1 MKYTEHGLCI
11 PLGELRRL
19 LEYAENRAQYGNM
32 ESCVYL
38 KGGERPA
45 IIQYCA
51 YAECSPIN
59 HTYLAK

>member
-1 MKYTEHGLCI
+1 MKYTEYGLKI
-11 PLGELRRL
+11 SLEELHRM

-32 ESCVYL
+32 EECIYIS
-38 KGGERPA
+38 GGDKPT
-45 IIQYCA
+45 IKQYCC